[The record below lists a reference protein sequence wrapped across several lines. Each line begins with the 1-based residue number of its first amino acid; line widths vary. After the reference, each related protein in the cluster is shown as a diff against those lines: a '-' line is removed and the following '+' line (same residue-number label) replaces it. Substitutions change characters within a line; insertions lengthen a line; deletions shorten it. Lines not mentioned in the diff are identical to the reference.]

1 MAKEVI
7 VTANKVKKRKLTSR
21 VVRISLLILLLFLII
36 LYIILEIIYHEGK
49 FTITLDSSEDLESG
63 LAIFDSLNNSQGK
76 RRLYA
81 DSIKFMDNISYRWL
95 PDDVD
100 TVSDGAHNGENY
112 IAYSFYVENQGE
124 RTLNYWYEIIVD
136 DVIKNVDEAIRIRIY
151 RNGKDVTYAKRS
163 SLGGQPEPNTT
174 PFKSIKD
181 AEDTI
186 ILEQVRD
193 FKPLDLDR
201 YTIVVWLEGDDPDC
215 TDPLIGGELKMHM
228 VITESHVEKS

>member
-7 VTANKVKKRKLTSR
+7 VTADKVKKRKLTSR
-21 VVRISLLILLLFLII
+21 VVKISLLILLLFLII
-36 LYIILEIIYHEGK
+36 LYIVLEIIYHEGR
-49 FTITLDSSEDLESG
+49 FTVTLDSNKDLESG

-81 DSIKFMDNISYRWL
+81 TPIRFMDNISFRWL
-95 PDDVD
+95 PENID
-100 TVSDGAHNGENY
+100 TESDGAHNGENY
-112 IAYSFYVENQGE
+112 IAYSFYVENQGKE
-124 RTLNYWYEIIVD
+124 VVTYWYEVVID

-151 RNGKDVTYAKRS
+151 RNGEDVTYAKRS

-186 ILEQVRD
+186 ISEQVRD

-228 VITESHVEKS
+228 VITENHVKES